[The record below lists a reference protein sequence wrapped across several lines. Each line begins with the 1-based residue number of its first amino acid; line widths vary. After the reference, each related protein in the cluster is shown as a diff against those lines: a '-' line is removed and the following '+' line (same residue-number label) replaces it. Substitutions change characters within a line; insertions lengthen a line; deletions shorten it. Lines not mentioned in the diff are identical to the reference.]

1 MTAMMTMVSIEER
14 SEKNGEESD
23 FKVIVKGSDASDRAL
38 LETISGKEGTTS
50 IDDKIEEIFGQLVS
64 DANQKRSIIPV
75 QLVDLAIIEEPKI
88 PKERAGDIESLKL
101 LSGNL
106 VVNNSILECAMSI
119 ILLEFIDLMR
129 KKTSVQPADI
139 NDLIELYKLV
149 RDHNKVAALQ
159 QYEIFVT
166 RLIDRGGDPD
176 LNAILYLI
184 HEMYFKDIIA
194 F

>member
-1 MTAMMTMVSIEER
+1 M
-14 SEKNGEESD
+14 
-23 FKVIVKGSDASDRAL
+23 IVKGSDASDRAL

-139 NDLIELYKLV
+139 NDLTELYKLV